1 MKTIVKGTF
10 ISLFFIL
17 LSCKNADKA
26 VKTAGYQGQG
36 PTPLVSTKTKPV
48 QKQWKGIWSFK
59 DSTVFFSN
67 QFDGARL
74 NGVAH
79 DSLNHYTLWFTAENT
94 PINPSPWYAF
104 KVWSESAQEVKLR
117 FSYQNSRSR
126 YYPKISRDGILFKSL
141 DSTQFKS
148 INKGEG
154 EFGLKAAP
162 EFAEVSLVIDQ
173 NPTWLTAQELYTS
186 KRVKKWMDTM
196 AQKAFITNHVI
207 GKSREDRSMNMM
219 EINEANSSKAL
230 MIISRQHP
238 PEVTGFLAMKSF
250 IETLT
255 GESELAKKFR
265 EKHTVFCV
273 PLMNPDGVDNGHWR
287 HNMGGIDLNRD
298 WQEFNQPETRAVR
311 DFLHSKQKEG
321 FTFVFGADFHST
333 WDDIYYPLDTTIT
346 GKKGILIFDWITS
359 IEDRLPQKKAN
370 VSASKKLFPTM
381 TSRNHFFAAYEMPA
395 IVFELGDNTP
405 RDFLKEKG
413 KVAAEELMRL
423 LLEQQ
428 K

>member
-26 VKTAGYQGQG
+26 VKTVGYQGQG

-104 KVWSESAQEVKLR
+104 KVWSDSAQEVKLR

-311 DFLHSKQKEG
+311 DFLYSKQKEG